1 MGLLVYLL
9 LFCSRVCIIINAH
22 DFMVEYTLI
31 RASMEGEEDRRKTKR
46 TRSTQ
51 HDNTGLQTVCYKP
64 KLPGT
69 FSRVRCGW
77 EVDEKT
83 F

>member
-1 MGLLVYLL
+1 MGLLAYLL
-9 LFCSRVCIIINAH
+9 VFCSRVCIINAH
-22 DFMVEYTLI
+22 DFMAEHTLI
-31 RASMEGEEDRRKTKR
+31 RASMEGREDRRKTER
-46 TRSTQ
+46 TGCTQ

-69 FSRVRCGW
+69 FSRVKCGW
-77 EVDEKT
+77 EVVKET

>member
-1 MGLLVYLL
+1 MGLLVYLV

-22 DFMVEYTLI
+22 DFMAEHTWI
-31 RASMEGEEDRRKTKR
+31 RASMEGREDRRKTER
-46 TRSTQ
+46 TGCTQ

-77 EVDEKT
+77 EVDEET